1 MEKTRRSIKKGMNK
15 MDAIGARIEQELI
28 ERDELLSKVDDN
40 TRAYLLSCEQRD
52 PFYIDRIIKNRDDI
66 LFDQQL
72 RGNN

>member
-1 MEKTRRSIKKGMNK
+1 MHGTRKGNWL
-15 MDAIGARIEQELI
+15 MDAIGAQLEQQMI
-28 ERDELLSKVDDN
+28 ERDELLDSVDDT

-52 PFYIDRIIKNRDDI
+52 PYYITRIIKNRDDI